1 MYRHFKRIVYH
12 DYISEW
18 KSKGLSDE
26 SIKPPSA
33 LNNIVDPSVDYLGT
47 KTRVKLSGSCSK
59 QDKITFG
66 HKTKVNV
73 YNVCN
78 INNFPISSYP
88 TLENCCLFGAVS
100 LTKNINDIGEYKYFG
115 YGIGFD
121 RKGALSIGNAFG
133 RNCIILA
140 VNMSSSVHVDKK
152 KKGIIQSTLQK
163 IIRSFI

>member
-1 MYRHFKRIVYH
+1 MIIFQNGNLK
-12 DYISEW
+12 DC
-18 KSKGLSDE
+18 L
-26 SIKPPSA
+26 IKPPSA

-66 HKTKVNV
+66 HKTIVNV
-73 YNVCN
+73 YVCD

-100 LTKNINDIGEYKYFG
+100 LTKNINNIGEYKYFG

-121 RKGALSIGNAFG
+121 RKGTLSIGNAFG
-133 RNCIILA
+133 RNCIIFA
-140 VNMSSSVHVDKK
+140 VNMSSSVHVDNKK
-152 KKGIIQSTLQK
+152 
-163 IIRSFI
+163 RVF